1 MVWRLGARKLRL
13 GRTSVFSRVA
23 ACSRAAA
30 SQGYPSQGCS
40 LSCPLIP
47 AIFKKLILPQ
57 SSKVEIEFQGTQSS
71 NPHFVIPPTLRVDA
85 FKMARTKRKHP
96 KENPNSAE
104 PSKKRVKTDDDEIQS
119 APAPALAPKP
129 KRIPVP
135 PPPKFENKKKTNKGP
150 AKPPSKK
157 QLLSD
162 KSTFPNE
169 QDRVIEAPLY
179 EYLGSEDGDERLQA
193 ADVIISKL
201 LDGGGVSESNLDRH
215 LEKRL
220 FRGLASNRKA
230 SRLGFSVVLTEILQ
244 QLWGEKNLCG
254 ERYPGLTFDFV
265 LTTLMERTKPVGNI
279 AGQEER
285 DHYFGQLFGIE
296 CFLRAKVLF
305 DDVTRWH
312 KILDILLNLSKK
324 KVWLKP
330 QCAWIIIQAAPQMDP
345 SIVQE
350 TLGKIDEAGWA
361 KSPEAVALTV
371 IFTERFPKIKM
382 PSKSWRDFL
391 SSKYLGELP
400 AILKD
405 SGKQETN
412 SQEPLQKQKQGNW
425 TAQLHFVWDIILAH
439 YIKLTVSNP
448 SDASDHFKQFWSR
461 VVDQGFFSKTAT
473 EPQKFTGFMIFQKF
487 LEGGLSYPHIVQNLL
502 SQNLTT
508 CLINQAAKQDRYLH
522 RAATKALKAI
532 ERAAETE
539 PDVVAVLL
547 QSLLGKH
554 GLYNFDQKTNSKTV
568 DKLLHATTPKHAPE
582 VIKTLKKLVLAADG
596 DNPDNHVMVYADYLF
611 RLASIAPSES
621 ESTNAAGGSVGGL
634 ALQEFAKLAFP
645 KTGGAVAGFSDKT
658 KPILRQKLN
667 AALARFVKRPDDFG
681 EFCSAIMS
689 IDSSSVD
696 MDDELQAE
704 LLEALEKLQDLT
716 NPKKTKGYSS
726 GAYRG
731 LALLYAVAILQLYN
745 EEPDAVEILNDLKQC
760 FENLSSKQKNDD
772 GDVST
777 LLVEILLAMVA
788 RPSSLM
794 RQTAERVFEGFT
806 GLMTADALALLT
818 DTLAAD
824 ENAEGLRALFDTD
837 ADMEDAEED
846 HGSDDES
853 GIASDV
859 EFIDI
864 EDAEA
869 EAADGEP
876 DEEDE
881 VEGEEPS
888 GEEDEEEEEG
898 EEDDDDDMANQTDQY
913 KALDNDLANLLR
925 SHRLDKDEDADS
937 SDNDSDMSDSQMM
950 ALDEQISAA
959 FKGHLKDN
967 NKKKQAKDA
976 KETVVNFKHR
986 ALDLLAIFAR
996 REAASPLA
1004 YKILIPLLQLMRTT
1018 KTRDLARK
1026 AGNIIAELPKAQKR
1040 TRGGGKE
1047 EQEAGAAAAAA
1058 AGDVGE
1064 LEQLLG
1070 EIHGEM
1076 TKDESHAYAKAAST
1090 ASLLVVNGILTQDV
1104 SMFQTIWE
1112 EYGGLAMQWAIYGK
1126 FQFSTIIT
1134 DWTNWVQSHPALVAK
1149 RMPEEPKKGEE

>member
-1 MVWRLGARKLRL
+1 M
-13 GRTSVFSRVA
+13 
-23 ACSRAAA
+23 
-30 SQGYPSQGCS
+30 
-40 LSCPLIP
+40 
-47 AIFKKLILPQ
+47 
-57 SSKVEIEFQGTQSS
+57 
-71 NPHFVIPPTLRVDA
+71 
-85 FKMARTKRKHP
+85 MARTKRKHQ
-96 KENPNSAE
+96 KENPSSIE
-104 PSKKRVKTDDDEIQS
+104 PSKKRVKTDDNESQ
-119 APAPALAPKP
+119 PTPKP
-129 KRIPVP
+129 KRAPIP
-135 PPPKFENKKKTNKGP
+135 PPPKFENKKKTNAVP
-150 AKPPSKK
+150 AKPLSKK

-169 QDRVIEAPLY
+169 QDRAIEAPLY
-179 EYLGSEDGDERLQA
+179 EYLGSEDSDERLQA

-201 LDGGGVSESNLDRH
+201 LDGDGVSESNLDRH

-244 QLWGEKNLCG
+244 QLWGEKDLCG

-312 KILDILLNLSKK
+312 KILDILLSLSKK

-330 QCAWIIIQAAPQMDP
+330 QCAWVIIQAVPQMDQ
-345 SIVQE
+345 SIAEE
-350 TLGKIDEAGWA
+350 TLRKIDEAGWA

-371 IFTERFPKIKM
+371 VFTERFAKIKL

-412 SQEPLQKQKQGNW
+412 SQDPTQKQKQGNW

-439 YIKLTVSNP
+439 YIKLAASKS
-448 SDASDHFKQFWSR
+448 SDASDQFKQFWSR

-532 ERAAETE
+532 ERAAETN
-539 PDVVAVLL
+539 PDVVAVML
-547 QSLLGKH
+547 QFLLGKY

-568 DKLLHATTPKHAPE
+568 DKLLHATTPAHAPE
-582 VIKTLKKLVLAADG
+582 VIKTLRKLVLAADG
-596 DNPDNHVMVYADYLF
+596 DNPDNRVMVYADYLF
-611 RLASIAPSES
+611 RLASIAPSEAD
-621 ESTNAAGGSVGGL
+621 STNAATGSVGGL
-634 ALQEFAKLAFP
+634 ALQEFSKLAFP
-645 KTGGAVAGFSDKT
+645 KAGSAVAGFSDKT

-667 AALARFVKRPDDFG
+667 AALARFVKRPEDFD

-704 LLEALEKLQDLT
+704 LIEALEKLAELT
-716 NPKKTKGYSS
+716 NPKKTKGNRS

-731 LALLYAVAILQLYN
+731 LALLYAVAMLQLYN

-760 FENLSSKQKNDD
+760 YEKLSSKQKDD
-772 GDVST
+772 DSDVSA

-806 GLMTADALALLT
+806 SLMTAEALALLT

-837 ADMEDAEED
+837 ADMEDAEEED
-846 HGSDDES
+846 GSDDES

-859 EFIDI
+859 EFVDID
-864 EDAEA
+864 DAEA
-869 EAADGEP
+869 EAEA
-876 DEEDE
+876 
-881 VEGEEPS
+881 
-888 GEEDEEEEEG
+888 EDEEEEEEASDEDEE
-898 EEDDDDDMANQTDQY
+898 EEDDEEADQTDQY

-925 SHRLDKDEDADS
+925 SHRLDKDNDADT
-937 SDNDSDMSDSQMM
+937 SDNDSDMSDSQMI

-959 FKGHLKDN
+959 FKGHLKGN

-1004 YKILIPLLQLMRTT
+1004 YQILVPLLQLVRTT

-1026 AGNIIAELPKAQKR
+1026 AGNIIAELPKAQKK
-1040 TRGGGKE
+1040 TRGGGGKE
-1047 EQEAGAAAAAA
+1047 EQEEVEAAAV
-1058 AGDVGE
+1058 DVTE
-1064 LEQLLG
+1064 LHQLLE
-1070 EIHGEM
+1070 EIHDEM
-1076 TKDESHAYAKAAST
+1076 TKDGSHAYAKAAST
-1090 ASLLVVNGILTQDV
+1090 ASLFVVNGILTRDV
-1104 SMFQTIWE
+1104 GMFQVIWE
-1112 EYGGLAMQWAIYGK
+1112 DYGRLATQWVMYDQK

-1134 DWTNWVQSHPALVAK
+1134 DWTNWIQSHPALVAK
-1149 RMPEEPKKGEE
+1149 RMPKESKKEEV